1 MSSLGIYSS
10 QGIYNPYFAQES
22 SRRST
27 TSQVENTAKSDTVQ
41 ISAQAKELAQNAQ
54 ADTGG
59 TIAEQNLP
67 LEAFSLP
74 GWYGELSSDFVKVD
88 AQLGMKY
95 SESSS
100 GRYAALSSEEKSD
113 LAEYQSTLHKYFQDG
128 LRQQGIESPADYYK
142 NIVQNQDANDELQQM
157 VRQSLAADPR
167 AMELMTQFGI
177 AL

>member
-1 MSSLGIYSS
+1 
-10 QGIYNPYFAQES
+10 
-22 SRRST
+22 
-27 TSQVENTAKSDTVQ
+27 
-41 ISAQAKELAQNAQ
+41 
-54 ADTGG
+54 
-59 TIAEQNLP
+59 
-67 LEAFSLP
+67 
-74 GWYGELSSDFVKVD
+74 
-88 AQLGMKY
+88 MKY
-95 SESSS
+95 FESSS